1 MLSEAEAK
9 AIMKGIGGAVG
20 PHLREIRDE
29 LRAIRRRED
38 STGQL
43 LADLDMRLAAIEDM
57 LAERER

>member
-1 MLSEAEAK
+1 MLSETEAK

-38 STGQL
+38 STEQL
-43 LADLDMRLAAIEDM
+43 LADLDQRLEAIEARLAG
-57 LAERER
+57 RE